1 MRLRTRRSCLVAQK
15 AVDMGAT
22 AAVNS
27 SSSTD
32 AVEEVLQATGRA
44 GVDVA
49 VEAVGIPATFELC
62 QVRLTFLPVLA
73 KGC

>member
-1 MRLRTRRSCLVAQK
+1 
-15 AVDMGAT
+15 MGAT

-27 SSSTD
+27 RSSTD

-62 QVRLTFLPVLA
+62 QVRPSLLPVLA
-73 KGC
+73 RGC